1 MPELPEVETVM
12 QGLRSFLEG
21 RKISHVECRSPS
33 LRKPL
38 PSMELQGLCGL
49 RILPL
54 RRRAKYILV
63 PFAHGKTLVA
73 HLGMTGSFTVF
84 LPEQVPDMQLDRH
97 DHVVITM
104 EDGTTIVYRD
114 PRRFGVMDVL
124 ASDTLSTTGY
134 FADLGPEPL
143 EDSFTAERLLAALRT
158 RKSAIKPALMD
169 QSVVV
174 GVGNIY
180 ASEALYLSGIH
191 PETPANQIS
200 LERMAVL
207 VQKIK
212 AILTAAI
219 RSGGSTLRDY
229 RRVGG
234 ERGYFQFQFSVYDRV
249 GQACPDC
256 TCSLKRTGGIQ
267 RIVQSGRS
275 TFFCPVKQV

>member
-97 DHVVITM
+97 DHVVVTM

-143 EDSFTAERLLAALRT
+143 EDSFTAERLLTVLRT

-169 QSVVV
+169 QSMVV

-219 RSGGSTLRDY
+219 QSGGSTLRDY

-234 ERGYFQFQFSVYDRV
+234 ERGYFQFQFSVYDRA

>member
-12 QGLRSFLEG
+12 QGLRSFWED
-21 RKISHVECRSPS
+21 RKITRIECRSPAV
-33 LRKPL
+33 RKPL
-38 PSMELQGLCGL
+38 PVLELQALCGA
-49 RILPL
+49 RIISV

-63 PFAHGKTLVA
+63 SFAHGKTMVA

-84 LPEQVPDMQLDRH
+84 LPKQVQDISLDRH
-97 DHVVITM
+97 DHLVMTM
-104 EDGTTIVYRD
+104 EDDTVIVYRD
-114 PRRFGVMDVL
+114 PRRFGVIDVVETEGVDS
-124 ASDTLSTTGY
+124 APY
-134 FADLGPEPL
+134 FAHLGPEPL
-143 EDSFTAERLLAALRT
+143 EEGFTAATLRAALAKRT
-158 RKSAIKPALMD
+158 AAIKPVVMD

-191 PETPANQIS
+191 PETPANTVSAKQA
-200 LERMAVL
+200 AVL
-207 VQKIK
+207 VKNIR

-219 RSGGSTLRDY
+219 QSGGSTLRDY

-234 ERGYFQFQFSVYDRV
+234 ERGYFQFQFSVYDRA

-275 TFFCPVKQV
+275 TFFCPTKQV